1 MLTNQS
7 FSAILKLR
15 IIPNP
20 NVEVR
25 TITKQRQMILDII
38 RADSSH
44 PTADIIYLKAKKKM
58 PSIAVGTV
66 YRNLNLMC
74 EAGEI
79 RKIAL
84 PDAADRY
91 DKSIIPHDHLIC
103 TECEKMVDIG
113 LGDLLPLIEERSG
126 AKVHSYELCIHG
138 ICAECLDSKNQ

>member
-1 MLTNQS
+1 M
-7 FSAILKLR
+7 IW
-15 IIPNP
+15 
-20 NVEVR
+20 EVVK
-25 TITKQRQMILDII
+25 ITKQRQVILEII

-44 PTADIIYLKAKKKM
+44 PTADIIYLKAKKKI

-79 RKIAL
+79 RKIAV

-103 TECEKMVDIG
+103 SDCGSMVDVK
-113 LGDLLPLIEERSG
+113 LGDLKPLIEERSG
-126 AKVHSYELCIHG
+126 ARVHSYELCVHG
-138 ICAECLDSKNQ
+138 VCAECLNKNQ